1 VNDPGQVQRAFLP
14 VSNSIAIGGTPLDTP
29 SAYFCNLGKAL
40 FLLRDL
46 RGKSQADVARRA
58 GIGKSQLSK
67 YENGKEL
74 PKLDSLERVLVAL
87 DIDYVE
93 FFHTL
98 ALIDRRA
105 RTLGQGGGLEEL
117 LAPGTLGKPRDV
129 EPPSMPGLSE
139 GIAGGF
145 EAVFVLLSRLQ
156 RQVWEEGIYPRGKKE
171 AVREEPDAAL
181 P

>member
-1 VNDPGQVQRAFLP
+1 
-14 VSNSIAIGGTPLDTP
+14 LDTP
-29 SAYFCNLGKAL
+29 SAYFANLGKTL

-87 DIDYVE
+87 DIGYVE
-93 FFHTL
+93 FFQTL

-105 RTLGQGGGLEEL
+105 QTLGQSEGLEEL
-117 LAPGTLGKPRDV
+117 LTPGALGKLRDV
-129 EPPSMPGLSE
+129 EPPSMAGLSE

-156 RQVWEEGIYPRGKKE
+156 RQVWEEVVYPRGKKE
-171 AVREEPDAAL
+171 VAREEPNAAL